1 MKRTH
6 TILAVSGGVDSLLAM
21 ALLVEAEEPVIA
33 VHGQFLQTPTPEA
46 SRLQERR
53 IRILQLICQDM
64 GVPLHVLDCV
74 EAFTATIAEPFV
86 RSYLRG
92 ETPNP
97 CCRCNPAIKFGLL
110 FDRARALVP
119 DTDPFFATGH
129 YARLVDH
136 PRWGRILKRPLDD
149 SKDQSYFLALLPKNR
164 LTRARFPLAEIRKAD
179 VPGMLRERG
188 LRAPENKE
196 SQEICFIPDN
206 DYRAFIQAAVSR
218 MGLPLPGPGPVLHTG
233 GELLGRHQGLWRYT
247 QGQRRGLGIAHH
259 EPLYVLGK
267 DVRQNALIVG
277 AKSDFGGQECLLRE
291 PNFHV
296 PMEQWPTDIV
306 AQIRYRQ
313 TARPVVVSVTEHGL
327 RVGFPEIEPDTPPA
341 PGQLC
346 AIYTPEGELLA
357 GGDISRP
364 LLEEA

>member
-6 TILAVSGGVDSLLAM
+6 TILAVSGGVDSLLAL

-119 DTDPFFATGH
+119 DTDPLFRHRALRPSGRPPPLG
-129 YARLVDH
+129 AH
-136 PRWGRILKRPLDD
+136 PETPL
-149 SKDQSYFLALLPKNR
+149 
-164 LTRARFPLAEIRKAD
+164 
-179 VPGMLRERG
+179 G
-188 LRAPENKE
+188 
-196 SQEICFIPDN
+196 
-206 DYRAFIQAAVSR
+206 
-218 MGLPLPGPGPVLHTG
+218 
-233 GELLGRHQGLWRYT
+233 
-247 QGQRRGLGIAHH
+247 
-259 EPLYVLGK
+259 
-267 DVRQNALIVG
+267 
-277 AKSDFGGQECLLRE
+277 
-291 PNFHV
+291 
-296 PMEQWPTDIV
+296 
-306 AQIRYRQ
+306 
-313 TARPVVVSVTEHGL
+313 
-327 RVGFPEIEPDTPPA
+327 
-341 PGQLC
+341 
-346 AIYTPEGELLA
+346 
-357 GGDISRP
+357 
-364 LLEEA
+364 